1 MLICGELNLPMAIQ
15 NLKWLVHD
23 QLPECFN
30 SVRNHNNI
38 KLKSLCAPFYG
49 LLHTYASA
57 ALFMRNNSLS
67 AVVVVYIACLMN
79 VHLVT
84 LNG

>member
-1 MLICGELNLPMAIQ
+1 MAIQ

-38 KLKSLCAPFYG
+38 KLKSLCAPFYRMVHI
-49 LLHTYASA
+49 LWITPHFLQSMHSA
-57 ALFMRNNSLS
+57 EHFMRNNSLS
-67 AVVVVYIACLMN
+67 AVVVVYIACLN